1 MLSYIH
7 SFADFL
13 RDHLSSISIG
23 LIATLLMIYGAHIN
37 GYFRKITKSLPFVA
51 RFTLFVVLCSAGYA
65 FLSSQ
70 AVRYLRIFLNQQKDI
85 PLILIISGAF
95 LVLAFLA
102 RNGKNL

>member
-1 MLSYIH
+1 MDKCWRAAGTS
-7 SFADFL
+7 
-13 RDHLSSISIG
+13 G
-23 LIATLLMIYGAHIN
+23 KG
-37 GYFRKITKSLPFVA
+37 G
-51 RFTLFVVLCSAGYA
+51 GYA